1 MYSYKRMNDT
11 AARLQHSAR
20 KLFADKGFDGTS
32 IREITRDARANLG
45 SVTYHF
51 GSKQALYASV
61 LEHVFADLARRTEA
75 AATAPGTPEA
85 RLRGIVAA
93 FFGFFADAPDAPRLV
108 IREVASGAPPD
119 PAVPFMRRNLA
130 AIQTVI
136 RDGIDTGRFR
146 PIEPFLAAFSI
157 ISQSVWFAV
166 IGRQIQDIAGVAL
179 PANLP
184 GAVERHVADIVCGAL
199 EPREAR

>member
-1 MYSYKRMNDT
+1 MNDT
-11 AARLQHSAR
+11 AARLRYSAR

-45 SVTYHF
+45 AVTYHF

-75 AATAPGTPEA
+75 AAAAPGTPEA

-93 FFGFFADAPDAPRLV
+93 FFDFFADAPDAPRLV
-108 IREVASGAPPD
+108 IREIASGAAPA
-119 PAVPFMRRNLA
+119 PAVPLMRRNLA
-130 AIQTVI
+130 AIRTVI
-136 RDGIDTGRFR
+136 RDGIDSGRFR

-166 IGRQIQDIAGVAL
+166 MGPQIQNLAGVTL

-184 GAVERHVADIVCGAL
+184 DAVERHVADIVCRAL
-199 EPREAR
+199 EPGEVR